1 MRAPLGL
8 ALAFLSVQAQTFTC
22 GAGDVA
28 WLIAAITK
36 ANSNGAP
43 HTIRLEAGAWTL
55 PIVDNDQ
62 ARLSQAGPAAVGEGL
77 VIHAKE
83 VQPW

>member
-43 HTIRLEAGAWTL
+43 HTIRLEAGT
-55 PIVDNDQ
+55 
-62 ARLSQAGPAAVGEGL
+62 
-77 VIHAKE
+77 
-83 VQPW
+83 